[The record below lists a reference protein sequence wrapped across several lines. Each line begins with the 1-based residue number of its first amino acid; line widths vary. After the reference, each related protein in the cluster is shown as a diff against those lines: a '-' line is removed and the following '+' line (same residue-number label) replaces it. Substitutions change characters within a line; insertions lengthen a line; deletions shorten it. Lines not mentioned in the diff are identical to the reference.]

1 MKIAIV
7 NDMVIAVEAI
17 RRVLLTIP
25 EYQVAWIAK
34 NGAEAVAKCA
44 QDTPDL
50 ILMDLIMP
58 VMDGVEATRL
68 IMKQSPCAIVIVTA
82 NVAQNT
88 AKVFEALSC
97 GALDAV
103 NTPILGSQ
111 GKPEAALALLGKI
124 ATISKLIGKSSKTL
138 NSQLQTISPKPHC
151 LTFATSL
158 PPLVAI
164 GSSTGGP
171 KALATIVSR
180 LPANFEAAIAIVQ
193 HVDAQ
198 FAVGMIDWL
207 NDLTPLTVK
216 KASAGDRPEKGTV
229 LVACTNDHLWMQPN
243 QMLNYTKDP
252 IDYPYRPSI
261 DVFFKSIAQYWTP
274 KGIAILLTGMGRDG
288 AEGLKL
294 LRAQGWYTIA
304 QDKESCAVY
313 GMPRAAIELNAAVEV
328 LNPEA
333 IATKLIGRLTVNH

>member
-25 EYQVAWIAK
+25 EYQIAWIAK

-44 QDTPDL
+44 KDTPDL

-82 NVAQNT
+82 NVGQNA
-88 AKVFEALSC
+88 AKVFEAMGH

-124 ATISKLIGKSSKTL
+124 ATISKLIGKSSQTL
-138 NSQLQTISPKPHC
+138 NSKLQILSPKPYS
-151 LTFATSL
+151 LNSATSL

-171 KALATIVSR
+171 KALSTILSR
-180 LPANFEAAIAIVQ
+180 LPANFDAAIAVVQ

-216 KASAGDRPEKGTV
+216 KASAGARPEKGTV

-288 AEGLKL
+288 AEGLKI
-294 LRAQGWYTIA
+294 LRTHGWHTIA
-304 QDKESCAVY
+304 QDKESCVVY
-313 GMPRAAIELNAAVEV
+313 GMPRAAFELNAAVEV

-333 IATKLIGRLTVNH
+333 IATRLIGRLAVKH

>member
-44 QDTPDL
+44 KDTPDL

-82 NVAQNT
+82 NVSENA
-88 AKVFEALSC
+88 AKVFEAMSY

-111 GKPEAALALLGKI
+111 GKPEAAIALLGKI
-124 ATISKLIGKSSKTL
+124 ATIGKLIGKSTQTPNSKLQIL
-138 NSQLQTISPKPHC
+138 NLKTQTKNY
-151 LTFATSL
+151 TSI
-158 PPLVAI
+158 PPLIAI

-171 KALATIVSR
+171 KALATILSR
-180 LPANFEAAIAIVQ
+180 LPANFGAAIAVVQ

-216 KASAGDRPEKGTV
+216 KASFGDRPEKGTV

-243 QMLNYTKDP
+243 RMLNYTKDP

-294 LRAQGWYTIA
+294 LRTHGWHTIA
-304 QDKESCAVY
+304 QDKESCVVY
-313 GMPRAAIELNAAVEV
+313 GMPRAAIEQNAAVEV

-333 IATKLIGRLTVNH
+333 IATKLIGTLSVNH

>member
-7 NDMVIAVEAI
+7 NDRPIAVEAL
-17 RRVLLTIP
+17 RRVLLTVP
-25 EYQVAWIAK
+25 EYQVVWIATD
-34 NGAEAVAKCA
+34 GVEAVAKCA
-44 QDTPDL
+44 KNTPDL

-58 VMDGVEATRL
+58 GMDGVEATRQ

-82 NVAQNT
+82 SVGQNA
-88 AKVFEALSC
+88 AKVFEAMSC

-111 GKPEAALALLGKI
+111 EKPEASQAALLGKI
-124 ATISKLIGKSSKTL
+124 ATIAKLIGKSTQGSNNKT
-138 NSQLQTISPKPHC
+138 QTLSLKPQISC
-151 LTFATSL
+151 DTTL
-158 PPLVAI
+158 PPLVTI

-171 KALATIVSR
+171 KALATILSR
-180 LPANFEAAIAIVQ
+180 LPANFGAAIAIVQ

-207 NDLTPLTVK
+207 NQLTPLTVK
-216 KASAGDRPEKGTV
+216 KASLGDRLEKGIVT
-229 LVACTNDHLWMQPN
+229 VACTNDHLALQSN
-243 QMLNYTKDP
+243 HTLNYTKDP

-261 DVFFKSIAQYWTP
+261 DVFFKSIAQYWTHT
-274 KGIAILLTGMGRDG
+274 GTAVLLTGMGRDG

-294 LRAQGWYTIA
+294 LRSQGWHTIA
-304 QDKESCAVY
+304 QDKASCIVY
-313 GMPRAAIELNAAVEV
+313 GMPRAAVELNAAVEV

-333 IATKLIGRLTVNH
+333 IATSLIYRSVVNR

>member
-7 NDMVIAVEAI
+7 NNMVIAVEAL
-17 RRVLLTIP
+17 RRVLLTVP
-25 EYQVAWIAK
+25 EHQVAWIAK
-34 NGAEAVAKCA
+34 DGAEAVAKCA
-44 QDTPDL
+44 KDTPDL
-50 ILMDLIMP
+50 ILMDLNMP
-58 VMDGVEATRL
+58 VMDGVEATRQ

-82 NVAQNT
+82 NVGKNA
-88 AKVFEALSC
+88 AKVFEAMGS

-124 ATISKLIGKSSKTL
+124 ATISKLIGKSKQSL
-138 NSQLQTISPKPHC
+138 NLKPQTNSDTP
-151 LTFATSL
+151 L

-171 KALATIVSR
+171 KALTTILSR
-180 LPANFEAAIAIVQ
+180 LPANFGAAIAIVQ

-207 NDLTPLTVK
+207 NDFTPLTVK
-216 KASAGDRPEKGTV
+216 KASVGDRPEKGIV
-229 LVACTNDHLWMQPN
+229 LVACTNDHLCMQSN
-243 QMLNYTKDP
+243 HTLNYTKDP

-261 DVFFKSIAQYWTP
+261 DVFFKSVAQYWTP
-274 KGIAILLTGMGRDG
+274 KGTAVLLTGMGRDG

-294 LRAQGWYTIA
+294 LRNHGWYTIA
-304 QDKESCAVY
+304 QDKESCIVY
-313 GMPRAAIELNAAVEV
+313 GMPKAAVELNAAVEV
-328 LNPEA
+328 LNPDA
-333 IATKLIGRLTVNH
+333 IATLLIQRSVVSR